1 MQEIFLAHDQQEHP
15 SARKSFLELSGY
27 RVTLFESG
35 TELLAALAE
44 RHPDLIILD
53 VLVRGPHGFD
63 VCRLVRHQYAA
74 AELPVILTSD
84 VYRARIYREEAFAAG
99 AQAYLLRP
107 IHPEELVEHV
117 SALLER
123 RDAHADFGAAVRRD
137 AS

>member
-1 MQEIFLAHDQQEHP
+1 MQEIFFAHDQQEHP

-44 RHPDLIILD
+44 RRPDLVILD
-53 VLVRGPHGFD
+53 VLLRGPHGFD
-63 VCRLVRHQYAA
+63 VCRLVRHQYSA

-84 VYRARIYREEAFAAG
+84 VYRTRTYRDEAFAAG

-107 IHPEELVEHV
+107 LHPEELALQV
-117 SALLER
+117 SALLASR
-123 RDAHADFGAAVRRD
+123 NAPAA
-137 AS
+137 